1 MNSKTLQ
8 VKKVSLK
15 LVKNQ
20 QAVKRVLA
28 FGHLG
33 FHRATTDNTV
43 WVVTHIQTGK
53 AICKSRNKQAIKRFV
68 KAFGKDS
75 FWINWKSNKD
85 SIEWI
90 LRLFGLKLSV
100 KSPV

>member
-15 LVKNQ
+15 LVKDQ
-20 QAVKRVLA
+20 QAVKRGLA
-28 FGHLG
+28 FGHLA
-33 FHRATTDNTV
+33 FHRSTTDNTV
-43 WVVTHIQTGK
+43 WVITHIQTGK

-68 KAFGKDS
+68 KAFGDES
-75 FWINWKSNKD
+75 FWCNWNNNEND
-85 SIEWI
+85 IRRA

>member
-1 MNSKTLQ
+1 MNSNTFK
-8 VKKVSLK
+8 VKKINLK
-15 LVKNQ
+15 LIKNHQ
-20 QAVKRVLA
+20 VFKRVLVC
-28 FGHLG
+28 GHLG

-43 WVVTHIQTGK
+43 WVVTHIRTGK

-68 KAFGKDS
+68 KAFGDKS
-75 FWINWKSNKD
+75 FWCNWNNNEND
-85 SIEWI
+85 IRRA